1 MLELIDLVKSG
12 DKWNCVFSSS
22 LFYNLKFFC
31 FSFIYKRKKKISF
44 IRNEDE
50 QTFFYLQYCRM
61 VLVGFDNFPNCFLN
75 ILINVRQ
82 GDIFW
87 FYSTT
92 IFNNVNIIFIESFC
106 KPSFANYNFIFLNKG
121 NIIVC

>member
-1 MLELIDLVKSG
+1 
-12 DKWNCVFSSS
+12 
-22 LFYNLKFFC
+22 
-31 FSFIYKRKKKISF
+31 
-44 IRNEDE
+44 
-50 QTFFYLQYCRM
+50 M

-106 KPSFANYNFIFLNKG
+106 KLSFANYNFIFLNKG